1 MKWRERWKQDVCNAS
16 VSDLYGVLSPA
27 IHLLLRY
34 EVHEWLQHEIMKP
47 VSVAEVIF
55 LLYVPLGMSHSRLV
69 RCRLCKRVH
78 SVCALLC
85 RAPSD
90 CSPNHKGLAVCRDDL
105 QPRAGQLN
113 CLKSGLCLHC
123 AEMRVC
129 RRMLIIN
136 IPQEFRAYSYANE
149 NRPLSDPLILG
160 SQTACGIQ
168 KNSKSEDA
176 WGILGDYSQFKH
188 QSRVGSY
195 FQQLKSYDKIIWPPH
210 DVIIPIALLPCSTG

>member
-1 MKWRERWKQDVCNAS
+1 MCPWGCHTLAWCVVAC
-16 VSDLYGVLSPA
+16 VS
-27 IHLLLRY
+27 
-34 EVHEWLQHEIMKP
+34 E
-47 VSVAEVIF
+47 F
-55 LLYVPLGMSHSRLV
+55 
-69 RCRLCKRVH
+69 

-113 CLKSGLCLHC
+113 RLKSGLCLHC
-123 AEMRVC
+123 AEMWVC

-149 NRPLSDPLILG
+149 NRALSDPLILG

-168 KNSKSEDA
+168 KNSKSE
-176 WGILGDYSQFKH
+176 WGILTGYSQFKH

-195 FQQLKSYDKIIWPPH
+195 FQQPKSYDKWYDLH
-210 DVIIPIALLPCSTG
+210 MMSLFQ